1 MRRATRILAR
11 ARKPPSAAPAV
22 VADPWQAVQ
31 DPQSGGTYWWNKQT
45 NETTHVGAPKPVANQ
60 ASPPPAQQQTG
71 ALGQPMGGGG
81 FMGAIA
87 EWMAWG
93 VGSAVGHRAIDA
105 MMGPRQVEHV
115 HTNQDGG
122 APADSGGY
130 AGGGAGTPMDGNQGF
145 GEQQS
150 EFGW

>member
-1 MRRATRILAR
+1 MRRATRLLAR

-22 VADPWQAVQ
+22 VADPWTAVQ
-31 DPQSGGTYWWNKQT
+31 CTQSGGTYWWNQQT
-45 NETTHVGAPKPVANQ
+45 NETTHVGAPKPLANQ
-60 ASPPPAQQQTG
+60 GTPPPAQQQTG

-87 EWMAWG
+87 EGMAWG

-115 HTNQDGG
+115 HSHQDGG
-122 APADSGGY
+122 AAADAG
-130 AGGGAGTPMDGNQGF
+130 AGGGAGGYDNG
-145 GEQQS
+145 
-150 EFGW
+150 